1 MPRICDLCERGAKR
15 AANRSHSNVKTLRRQ
30 HVNLQKFGE
39 KRMCARC
46 IRTVSKAVMAGAV
59 A

>member
-1 MPRICDLCERGAKR
+1 MPRICDLCARGAKK

-30 HVNLQKFGE
+30 GVNLQKFGDF
-39 KRMCARC
+39 RACARC
-46 IRTVSKAVMAGAV
+46 IRTVTKMAPTMA